1 MVEIAH
7 EDIRRN
13 KRSAAADDNRK
24 DDDADDA
31 LGERKSHGIYPYL
44 NGFIRATNDGGT
56 LIASGQS
63 TGVDNGAVLAIGRIR
78 RIL

>member
-44 NGFIRATNDGGT
+44 KVFIQVNNDGGT
-56 LIASGQS
+56 PNASGQP
-63 TGVDNGAVLAIGRIR
+63 TGVDNGSVLAIGRIR